1 MKLNKQGVV
10 LLVVVGSLWPQTPG
24 AGNDSN
30 SSSVG
35 KLQIQEADVWQQDSL
50 RRFSPVIAGAA
61 SFILP
66 GAGQVYTRH
75 YVKAVFFIGMEAI
88 LGSMAN
94 FWRITAQ
101 SRDADE
107 KKYRSFA
114 SADTNPVVKASD
126 MEESFLSHHDAIE
139 SRYSA
144 YEFLTWTAGGY
155 VFNILDAMG
164 SSNFFNNSK
173 EKKPGTAA
181 LLAAVPGLGLG
192 QWYNGALSKAGMV
205 MMGQISL
212 GLMAYNSHRL
222 MRQAEDNYG
231 RLKARNADSVTQ
243 QVAQV
248 YSERW
253 SSSRSRAFTNRNM
266 YLWYSIF
273 FYGYSVFDAVV
284 DAYLH
289 QYSEKMKIQPDLVIG
304 NRAVCLTLQTPF

>member
-1 MKLNKQGVV
+1 MKLSKQGLV
-10 LLVVVGSLWPQTPG
+10 LLLATGSLWSQATPG

-30 SSSVG
+30 SLSVG

-75 YVKAVFFIGMEAI
+75 YVKAVFFIGLEAI

-94 FWRITAQ
+94 FWRITAK

-107 KKYRSFA
+107 KRFKSFA
-114 SADTNPVVKASD
+114 LADTNPVVKAGD
-126 MEESFLSHHDAIE
+126 MEESYLSHHDALE

-144 YEFLTWTAGGY
+144 YEFLAWTAGGY

-164 SSNFFNNSK
+164 SSNFFNNSN

-181 LLAAVPGLGLG
+181 LLAAIPGLGLG

-205 MMGQISL
+205 MMGQIL
-212 GLMAYNSHRL
+212 NGTH
-222 MRQAEDNYG
+222 G
-231 RLKARNADSVTQ
+231 V
-243 QVAQV
+243 
-248 YSERW
+248 
-253 SSSRSRAFTNRNM
+253 
-266 YLWYSIF
+266 
-273 FYGYSVFDAVV
+273 
-284 DAYLH
+284 
-289 QYSEKMKIQPDLVIG
+289 
-304 NRAVCLTLQTPF
+304 